1 MRHKSNTLGK
11 YRNSSLYR
19 ATVSFLPCGLWCP
32 GDCGA
37 PEGSLSFAKQLYVF
51 ILHKLATY
59 VTSIRFRYVLAP
71 PSMAAHAN
79 LLQIRTPAKLTL
91 RTLRGTTV
99 SRAPSSPGRHHIQS
113 TAICRMSN
121 QQKIRLL
128 LDIYT
133 RMWYNE
139 ARYSFLSSGGSKTNG
154 QF

>member
-79 LLQIRTPAKLTL
+79 LLQNKSEHLLSSLYERS
-91 RTLRGTTV
+91 G
-99 SRAPSSPGRHHIQS
+99 APQSPGHRHLQGATTS
-113 TAICRMSN
+113 RVPPFAGCRINKRFVFYSIY
-121 QQKIRLL
+121 IRECG
-128 LDIYT
+128 IMKHVT
-133 RMWYNE
+133 V
-139 ARYSFLSSGGSKTNG
+139 F
-154 QF
+154 